1 MEVEERNG
9 DRRKQNFLGSSKES
23 QVDLGIDYK
32 DSSPVLAGGEPGT
45 AVSLPQGH
53 VSTFDLQMK
62 LISSICVTEIPF

>member
-1 MEVEERNG
+1 MEVEERNW

-45 AVSLPQGH
+45 MVSLPQGR
-53 VSTFDLQMK
+53 LYK
-62 LISSICVTEIPF
+62 LLTYKWS